1 MVDEKKPVGC
11 YINYQ
16 EKDDISETLEQNE
29 PYQKMDFFPIK
40 KKNHNDKRI
49 HLYS

>member
-40 KKNHNDKRI
+40 KK
-49 HLYS
+49 SQ